1 MSFFHRY
8 TLTFALILGV
18 ALSLNSIS
26 VKAQQSSQ
34 APNIDSIS
42 DEQFMEFYRRAMASG
57 MSEIQMEQAALAQGF
72 TLTDISNARKRLA
85 KIQSEQN
92 KNGKDSVISP
102 RRQIGKLSL
111 KTKNTTLKD
120 SLKLPPKVQKKLLI
134 YGSTLFE
141 NSDLA
146 FEPNLRLAT
155 PTSYVLGPDDELLV
169 DIYGNASDSY
179 KLKVSPE
186 GTVKVLNFAPIYV
199 SGLTIDEAKEKI
211 ISRLRQAYAGL
222 NSGGGT
228 RASINLGNIRS
239 IKVTITGEVKKPG
252 TYTVSSLATVF
263 NALYLCGGPDS
274 TGTYRSIKVIRNNK
288 AIRTIDLYDF
298 LLKGE
303 QKNNILLQDQDV
315 IHVSYYTTRIEI
327 DGEVKRPA
335 IFESK
340 EGETFTDILSFAGG
354 FNESAY
360 KASIT
365 LYRNSEREQQVLN
378 LKQENFGN
386 VAPQTGDRYVIGKI
400 LNRFQNRIQLTGA
413 VFRPG
418 DYALTSE
425 TKTLTQLLAQADGLR
440 EDAFK
445 NRILVHR
452 LKDNFD
458 PEVVSVD
465 FTKIISGAS
474 PDLDLKARDSIV
486 VKSVKELREEY
497 FVTIL
502 GAINQPGDALFAD
515 NMSVSDLITQAGGF
529 VDGGIP
535 IRIEVARRIRDDNMT
550 DVPDNYNTQI
560 IPLTVDAKLGLTQTD
575 VQFKLLPFDI
585 VYIRTSPRYE
595 IQQNVTILGEVI
607 YPGTYAIV
615 NNTERISSLIERSGG
630 IRASAYLD
638 GAILRRGGER
648 VALQIKN
655 IIEQPAIESN
665 LTLQNEDTLII
676 PRQSELVRV
685 TGAVLNTSILN
696 YSKDFNFNSYLSQA
710 GGYGDRAHK
719 SKVYVRYA
727 NGYAARTKHFL
738 FFRIHPKIEPGS
750 TIFVPYKPK
759 NERRSDL
766 SAPVLLSF
774 LGTLAIAAATL
785 LR

>member
-1 MSFFHRY
+1 MSFSHRY
-8 TLTFALILGV
+8 TLIFAYILG
-18 ALSLNSIS
+18 SLIGLIS
-26 VKAQQSSQ
+26 LSSQ
-34 APNIDSIS
+34 AQQILQIPDIDNIS
-42 DEQFMEFYRRAMASG
+42 DQQFMEFYRRAMASG

-72 TLTDISNARKRLA
+72 TLADISNARKRLA
-85 KIQSEQN
+85 TIQIEQN
-92 KNGKDSVISP
+92 KDGKDSVASP
-102 RRQIGKLSL
+102 RRQIGELSV
-111 KTKNTTLKD
+111 KEKNTTLKQ
-120 SLKLPPKVQKKLLI
+120 SLKISTKVHMKLSV
-134 YGSTLFE
+134 YGSTLFD
-141 NSDLA
+141 NSNLA

-155 PTSYVLGPDDELLV
+155 PSSYILGPEDELHI
-169 DIYGNASDSY
+169 DIYGNASDNY

-186 GTVKVLNFAPIYV
+186 GTVKILNFAPVYV

-274 TGTYRSIKVIRNNK
+274 KGTYRSIHVIRNNK
-288 AIRTIDLYDF
+288 VIRTIDLYDF
-298 LLKGE
+298 VLRGE
-303 QKNNILLQDQDV
+303 QNNNILLQDQDV
-315 IHVSYYTTRIEI
+315 IHVPYYTTRIEL
-327 DGEVKRPA
+327 DGEVKHPA
-335 IFESK
+335 IFEPK
-340 EGETFTDILSFAGG
+340 EGETLKDVLSFAGG

-360 KASIT
+360 KASVT
-365 LYRNSEREQQVLN
+365 LYRNSERERQVLN
-378 LKQENFGN
+378 IQQDSFG
-386 VAPQTGDRYVIGKI
+386 VFVPQSGDRYLVGKI
-400 LNRFQNRIQLTGA
+400 LERFQNRIQLIGA

-418 DYALTSE
+418 DYALTPQ
-425 TKTLTQLLAQADGLR
+425 TKTLTQLLTQADGLR

-452 LKDNFD
+452 LKDNFE

-465 FTKIISGAS
+465 FAKITSGTA
-474 PDLDLKARDSIV
+474 PDLTLRIRDSIV
-486 VKSVKELREEY
+486 VKSIKELREEY

-502 GAINQPGDALFAD
+502 GAINLPGNALFAD

-529 VDGGIP
+529 ADGGIP
-535 IRIEVARRIRDDNMT
+535 TRIEVARRIRNENMT
-550 DVPDNYNTQI
+550 EVPDNYNTQI
-560 IPLTVDAKLGLTQTD
+560 ISLSIDAKLGLTTAD
-575 VQFKLLPFDI
+575 AQFKLKPFDI

-630 IRASAYLD
+630 IRSSAYLD
-638 GAILRRGGER
+638 GAILRRRGER

-696 YSKDFNFNSYLSQA
+696 YSKDFNFNAYLSQA

-719 SKVYVRYA
+719 SKVYVRYV

-738 FFRIHPKIEPGS
+738 FFRFHPKIEPGS

-759 NERRSDL
+759 NDRKSDL

-774 LGTLAIAAATL
+774 FGTLAIAAATL